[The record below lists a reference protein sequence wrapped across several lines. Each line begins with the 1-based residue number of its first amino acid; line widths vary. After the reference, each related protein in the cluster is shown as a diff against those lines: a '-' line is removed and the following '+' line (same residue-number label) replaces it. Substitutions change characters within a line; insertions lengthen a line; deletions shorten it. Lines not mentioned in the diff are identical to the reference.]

1 MTIRRPPKTAAR
13 FIFNTAAF
21 NSAYLPLIFAA
32 AGLAGDQPGSE
43 AWLKRFCLMY
53 GGRGSGKSRAA
64 AQAVVILMLSG
75 RYRVALVR
83 KVLDSIRDS
92 QYQEIIDV
100 ITDWGLEKYFA
111 WTSNPMKITCT
122 KTKSTCIAKGFDKAE
137 KIKSLASIDF
147 VWVEE
152 ITELTRNDWNQLR
165 FTIRGKGAKGRS
177 RQLLGTFNPINPE
190 HWIKA
195 EFFDDN
201 DNVLDPESTT
211 ALHTT
216 YQDNGFLDEAFIRD
230 LERLKKT
237 DKDLYRIITLGLW
250 TKIKG
255 LIFPACEKITEF
267 PALPS
272 HYYGLD
278 FGFSESSPAALV
290 KVGAVV
296 TQDGRNLYC
305 DEKLYMPNLSPSE
318 LIEQLRRVIPENE
331 KHIPIYCDDARPET
345 IKEMRKA
352 GFNAIAWKKGASSVY
367 EGIQLTKTFKI
378 HITETSVNFW
388 REVNLYKWREDSRG
402 NQLPEPV
409 KANDHCP
416 DAVRGVVY
424 TAMAYMTTERTG
436 KETAVQQYHQS
447 VLL

>member
-1 MTIRRPPKTAAR
+1 MTIRRPLSKQAR
-13 FIFNTAAF
+13 FIFNAEAF
-21 NSAYLPLIFAA
+21 NPAYMPLMFAVAGVA
-32 AGLAGDQPGSE
+32 AGNPE
-43 AWLKRFCLMY
+43 AEQWLKRFLLMY

-100 ITDWGLEKYFA
+100 IQYWGLERYFV
-111 WTSNPMKITCT
+111 WTSNPLKITCT
-122 KTKSTCIAKGFDKAE
+122 KTGSTCIAKGFDKAE

-165 FTIRGKGAKGRS
+165 FTIRGRGYRGRA
-177 RQLLGTFNPINPE
+177 RQILGTFNPINPE

-195 EFFDDN
+195 EFWDDS
-201 DNVLDPESTT
+201 DKVLRPEAVT

-216 YQDNGFLDEAFIRD
+216 YLDNNFLDEAFVAD
-230 LERLKKT
+230 LEHLKQT
-237 DKDLYRIITLGLW
+237 DHDLYRIITLGLW

-255 LIFPACEKITEF
+255 LIFPDVTKIGEF
-267 PALPS
+267 PALPTG
-272 HYYGLD
+272 YYGLD

-290 KVGAVV
+290 KVGAEVA
-296 TQDGRNLYC
+296 GNEKRIYA
-305 DEKLYMPNLSPSE
+305 DERLYMPNLSPSE
-318 LIEQLRRVIPENE
+318 LLEQMGVVIPETD
-331 KHIPIYCDDARPET
+331 KHLPIYCDDARPET
-345 IKEMRKA
+345 IKELRK
-352 GFNAIAWKKGASSVY
+352 GGYNAIPWKKGKSSVF
-367 EGIQLTKTFKI
+367 EGLQLTKMFKL
-378 HITETSVNFW
+378 HVTERSVNFL
-388 REVNLYKWREDSRG
+388 RELALYKWREDSRG

-424 TAMAYMTTERTG
+424 TALGYLTTPRTG
-436 KETAVQQYHQS
+436 QETQTAEYQQS
-447 VLL
+447 VPM